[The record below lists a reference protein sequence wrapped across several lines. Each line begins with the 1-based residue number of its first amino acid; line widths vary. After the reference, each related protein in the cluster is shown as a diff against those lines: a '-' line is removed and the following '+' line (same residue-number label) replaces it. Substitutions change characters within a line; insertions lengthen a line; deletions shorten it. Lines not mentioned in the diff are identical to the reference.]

1 MLYKGDTLYLDWL
14 EDGIAE
20 LVFDAPGSVNK
31 LDTATVAS
39 LGEAIGVLE
48 QQSDLKGLLLRSNK
62 AAFIVGAD
70 ITEFLSLFLVPEE
83 QLSQWLHF
91 ANSVFNRLEDL
102 PVPTIAAVNGY
113 ALGGGCECVLATDYR
128 LATPDLRIGLPETK
142 LGIMPGFG
150 GSVRM
155 PRMLGADSALEIIA
169 AGKDVGADQALKIG
183 LVDGVVKAEKLVEGA
198 KAVLRQ
204 AINGDLDW
212 KAKRQPKLEPL
223 KLSKIEATMSFTI
236 AKGMVAQTAGKHYPA
251 PITAVKTIE
260 AAARFGREEALNL
273 ENKSF
278 VPLAHTNE
286 ARALVGIFL
295 NDQYVKGKAK
305 KLTKDVET
313 PKQAAV
319 LGAGIMGGGIAYQS
333 AWKGVPVV
341 MKDIN
346 DKSLTLGMTEAA
358 KLLNKQLERGKID
371 GLKLAGVISTIHPT
385 LDYAGFDRVDVVV
398 EAVVENPKVKKAV
411 LAETEQKVRPDT
423 VLASNTS
430 TIPISELA
438 NALERPENFCG
449 MHFFN
454 PVHRMPLVEI
464 IRGEKSSDETIA
476 KVVAWASKMGKTPI
490 VVNDCP
496 GFFVNR
502 VLFPYFAGFSQLLRD
517 GADFRKI
524 DKVMEKQF
532 GWPMGPAYLL
542 DVVGIDTAHHAQAV
556 MAAGFPQRMQKD
568 YRDAI
573 DALFDANR
581 FGQKNGLGFWRYKED
596 SKGKPKKEED
606 AAVED
611 LLAEVSQPKRDFSE
625 EEIIARMM
633 IPMVNEVVRCLEE
646 GIIATP
652 AEADMALVYGLGF
665 PPFHGGAFRW
675 LDTLGS
681 AKYLDMAQQY
691 QHLGPLYEV
700 PEGLR
705 NKARHNEPYYPPV
718 EPARPVGGVEHMG
731 HVPMSHGVDFHPG
744 LSRNV
749 AKAAGMMGL
758 TAEMLARMHGIS
770 REMQDAFAARS
781 HARAWAATQSA
792 AFKNE
797 IIPTGGHDA
806 DGVLKQFNYDEVI
819 RPETT
824 VEALATLRPA
834 FDPVNGTVTAGT
846 SSALSDGAA
855 AMLVMSESRAHEL
868 GLKPRARVR
877 SMAVVG
883 CDPSIMGY
891 GPVPAS
897 KLALKKAGLSASDI
911 GVFEM
916 NEAFA
921 AQILPCIKDLG
932 LMEQIDE
939 KINLNGGAI
948 ALGHPLGCSGARI
961 STTLLNLMERK
972 DVQFGLATMCIGLGQ
987 GIATVFERV

>member
-1 MLYKGDTLYLDWL
+1 MLYKGDTLYVNWL

-39 LGEAIGVLE
+39 LGHALEVLE
-48 QQSDLKGLLLRSNK
+48 KQSELKGLLLRSEK

-70 ITEFLSLFLVPEE
+70 ITEFLSLFLVPQE

-102 PVPTIAAVNGY
+102 PVPTLSAINGY

-128 LATPDLRIGLPETK
+128 IATPDLRIGLPETK

-150 GSVRM
+150 GSVRL
-155 PRMLGADSALEIIA
+155 PRLLGADSALEIIA
-169 AGKDVGADQALKIG
+169 AGKDVSAQQALSVG
-183 LVDGVVKAEKLVEGA
+183 LVDAVVKPEKLVEGA
-198 KAVLRQ
+198 LSVLRQ

-212 KAKRQPKLEPL
+212 KAKRAPKLEPL
-223 KLSKIEATMSFTI
+223 HLSKIEATMSFTI
-236 AKGMVAQTAGKHYPA
+236 AKGMVMQTAGKHYPA

-260 AAARFGREEALNL
+260 AAATLGRDEALKL
-273 ENKSF
+273 ENQSF
-278 VPLAHTNE
+278 VPLAHTPQ

-295 NDQYVKGKAK
+295 NDQYVKGLAK
-305 KLTKDVET
+305 QQAKSVET

-333 AWKGVPVV
+333 AWKGVPVI

-346 DKSLTLGMTEAA
+346 DKSLTLGMTEAG

-385 LDYAGFDRVDVVV
+385 LDYAGFERVDVVV

-411 LAETEQKVRPDT
+411 LAETEDKIRPDT

-430 TIPISELA
+430 TIPITELA
-438 NALERPENFCG
+438 SVLKRPENFCG

-454 PVHRMPLVEI
+454 PVHRMPLVEV
-464 IRGEKSSDETIA
+464 IRGEKTSDETIA

-517 GADFRKI
+517 GADFRQI

-556 MAAGFPQRMQKD
+556 MAAGFPQRMAKE

-573 DALFDANR
+573 DALFDAGR
-581 FGQKNGLGFWRYKED
+581 YGQKNGLGFWRYKED
-596 SKGKPKKEED
+596 SKGKPRKEQDE
-606 AAVED
+606 AVES
-611 LLAEVSQPKRDFSE
+611 LLAEVSQPKREFSD

-646 GIIATP
+646 GIIASP

-691 QHLGPLYEV
+691 QHLGPLYAV
-700 PEGLR
+700 PDGLR
-705 NKARHNEPYYPPV
+705 AKARLNEPYYPPV
-718 EPARPVGGVEHMG
+718 EPARPVG
-731 HVPMSHGVDFHPG
+731 D
-744 LSRNV
+744 L
-749 AKAAGMMGL
+749 K
-758 TAEMLARMHGIS
+758 TA
-770 REMQDAFAARS
+770 
-781 HARAWAATQSA
+781 
-792 AFKNE
+792 
-797 IIPTGGHDA
+797 
-806 DGVLKQFNYDEVI
+806 
-819 RPETT
+819 
-824 VEALATLRPA
+824 
-834 FDPVNGTVTAGT
+834 
-846 SSALSDGAA
+846 
-855 AMLVMSESRAHEL
+855 
-868 GLKPRARVR
+868 
-877 SMAVVG
+877 
-883 CDPSIMGY
+883 
-891 GPVPAS
+891 
-897 KLALKKAGLSASDI
+897 
-911 GVFEM
+911 
-916 NEAFA
+916 
-921 AQILPCIKDLG
+921 
-932 LMEQIDE
+932 
-939 KINLNGGAI
+939 
-948 ALGHPLGCSGARI
+948 
-961 STTLLNLMERK
+961 
-972 DVQFGLATMCIGLGQ
+972 
-987 GIATVFERV
+987 

>member
-1 MLYKGDTLYLDWL
+1 MLYKGNNLYLNWL

-39 LGEAIGVLE
+39 LGEALAMLE
-48 QQSDLKGLLLRSNK
+48 KQSDLKGLLLRSEK

-83 QLSQWLHF
+83 QLSQWLYF

-102 PVPTIAAVNGY
+102 PVPTISAVNGY

-155 PRMLGADSALEIIA
+155 PRLLGADSALEIIA
-169 AGKDVGADQALKIG
+169 AGKDVDAEQALKIG
-183 LVDGVVKAEKLVEGA
+183 LVDGIVKPEKLREGA
-198 KAVLRQ
+198 IAILRQ

-223 KLSKIEATMSFTI
+223 KLNKIEAAMSFTI
-236 AKGMVAQTAGKHYPA
+236 AKGMVMQTAGKHYPA

-260 AAARFGREEALNL
+260 AAARFGRDEALKL
-273 ENKSF
+273 ENQSF

-295 NDQYVKGKAK
+295 NDQYVKAQAK
-305 KLTKDVET
+305 KLTQNIET

-333 AWKGVPVV
+333 AWKGVPVL

-346 DKSLTLGMTEAA
+346 EKSLALGINEAG

-371 GLKLAGVISTIHPT
+371 GLKLASVIATIHPT
-385 LDYAGFDRVDVVV
+385 LEYAGFERADVVV

-411 LAETEQKVRPDT
+411 LAETEDKVRPDT

-438 NALERPENFCG
+438 SVLKRPENFCG

-454 PVHRMPLVEI
+454 PVHRMPLVEV
-464 IRGEKSSDETIA
+464 IRGEKTSNETLA

-517 GADFRKI
+517 GADFRKV

-542 DVVGIDTAHHAQAV
+542 DVVGIDTAHHAQVV
-556 MAAGFPQRMQKD
+556 MATGFPQRMQKD

-573 DALFDANR
+573 DALFEKER

-606 AAVED
+606 SAVD
-611 LLAEVSQPKRDFSE
+611 SMLAEISKGKQDFSD

-633 IPMVNEVVRCLEE
+633 IPMINEVVRCLEE
-646 GIIATP
+646 GIIASP

-675 LDTLGS
+675 LDTIGS
-681 AKYLDMAQQY
+681 AKYLDMAQHY
-691 QHLGPLYEV
+691 KHLGPLYEV
-700 PEGLR
+700 PAGLR
-705 NKARHNEPYYPPV
+705 EKARRNEPYYPAV
-718 EPARPVGGVEHMG
+718 EPARPVGE
-731 HVPMSHGVDFHPG
+731 
-744 LSRNV
+744 L
-749 AKAAGMMGL
+749 K
-758 TAEMLARMHGIS
+758 TA
-770 REMQDAFAARS
+770 
-781 HARAWAATQSA
+781 
-792 AFKNE
+792 
-797 IIPTGGHDA
+797 
-806 DGVLKQFNYDEVI
+806 
-819 RPETT
+819 
-824 VEALATLRPA
+824 
-834 FDPVNGTVTAGT
+834 
-846 SSALSDGAA
+846 
-855 AMLVMSESRAHEL
+855 
-868 GLKPRARVR
+868 
-877 SMAVVG
+877 
-883 CDPSIMGY
+883 
-891 GPVPAS
+891 
-897 KLALKKAGLSASDI
+897 
-911 GVFEM
+911 
-916 NEAFA
+916 
-921 AQILPCIKDLG
+921 
-932 LMEQIDE
+932 
-939 KINLNGGAI
+939 
-948 ALGHPLGCSGARI
+948 
-961 STTLLNLMERK
+961 
-972 DVQFGLATMCIGLGQ
+972 
-987 GIATVFERV
+987 